1 MTDNGQ
7 GLALKGA
14 DEVGDAPEDNTMV
27 AIQEGRARASA
38 SELENAET
46 GVQQSPAQR
55 LAVAAS
61 SLMQR
66 ATGTTPK
73 AEGGKAR
80 ATPATKPIEGATSN
94 EEVMVQLRAMQEQ
107 LRAETEKS
115 AALEKKLAHAERE
128 AEQKKQMH
136 AMAMAANKT
145 DSRQVFLGKAEN
157 DDQSDVQSVTGSVRS
172 DASKQAIDAAGKL
185 KIKELSSTEIAD
197 NKTDLR
203 GSHVAEWLPLV
214 QDLLGN
220 RHQAVEELFNMG
232 EACARGTMDL
242 SVEER
247 RRRVLALEHGKEAD
261 LYLVLIV
268 NSNNRTTVDV
278 VNRTITTIELVNRT
292 LSRVRYRPC

>member
-128 AEQKKQMH
+128 AEQKRVKVCKLYTWSPAEQKCVSGH
-136 AMAMAANKT
+136 VWTAAL
-145 DSRQVFLGKAEN
+145 SR
-157 DDQSDVQSVTGSVRS
+157 
-172 DASKQAIDAAGKL
+172 
-185 KIKELSSTEIAD
+185 SSF
-197 NKTDLR
+197 
-203 GSHVAEWLPLV
+203 
-214 QDLLGN
+214 
-220 RHQAVEELFNMG
+220 ELFG
-232 EACARGTMDL
+232 CL
-242 SVEER
+242 QLQVSCCPW
-247 RRRVLALEHGKEAD
+247 ALQ
-261 LYLVLIV
+261 LC
-268 NSNNRTTVDV
+268 
-278 VNRTITTIELVNRT
+278 
-292 LSRVRYRPC
+292 RPCPRR